1 MLIYLIAQASELG
14 ALPPADL
21 TATQAVAGLVGL
33 GAALYVLVEVIKR
46 LLPEHVTSSPAWGR
60 LIPVLAPLI
69 GAALAPPLAYGWSVE
84 GVLIPWGAHALA
96 GLVAGWMSGGL
107 YSTLAQTLMGR
118 GLIAAPKGSDDG
130 GST

>member
-1 MLIYLIAQASELG
+1 MLIKLLAQVAELG
-14 ALPPADL
+14 ALPAVDL

-33 GAALYVLVEVIKR
+33 GAALYVVVEVVKR
-46 LLPEHVTSSPAWGR
+46 LLPPHVTAARWWGR
-60 LIPVLAPLI
+60 LLPVLAPLL

-84 GVLIPWGAHALA
+84 GVPIPWLAHALA

-118 GLIAAPKGSDDG
+118 DLRISRKGDEDG
-130 GST
+130 GAA